1 MSFIPYSNS
10 FHKINLKDPIK
21 PFKVFKIF
29 IYLLIAIVLFGFIY
43 KTIDTKIMDS
53 KIKPKGKYVRIDG
66 EKFSYDVYGSG
77 EYTIILDG
85 DVGYDMSQ
93 WRNVISGLNDG
104 FDGNIFMYDRE
115 GYGFND
121 SSSKKNIEDQARDL
135 KLVLKKAGVSGP
147 YILVG
152 EGYGSLV
159 MTNFAKIFPQ
169 NVAGMVLIDPI
180 NEKTLSD
187 EKNVK
192 KYSSLLTKEKILHVG
207 SYIGLTDLLD
217 RFNLLKDNKNFLD
230 GLSGYDK
237 EEFSY
242 HRLGRNYNGAYENEL
257 NNLVNGKSNSQDQG
271 LIQDKPLSLIINES
285 NDVNMQKELSKL
297 SKLDLVDLKTVNNK
311 DKVTSQVDSEIV
323 VNQIKAVAKKYKQ
336 IKKLQ
341 DQNNKK

>member
-21 PFKVFKIF
+21 PFKIFKIF
-29 IYLLIAIVLFGFIY
+29 VYLLLAVLLFGFIY

-77 EYTIILDG
+77 DYTVILDG
-85 DVGYDMSQ
+85 DVGLDMSQ
-93 WRNVISGLNDG
+93 WRNVVNGLNNG
-104 FDGNIFMYDRE
+104 FDGSVFMYDRE

-121 SSSKKNIEDQARDL
+121 SGSKKTIEDQARDL

-169 NVAGMVLIDPI
+169 NIAGMVLIDPI

-187 EKNVK
+187 AKSIK
-192 KYSSLLTKEKILHVG
+192 KYSSILTKEKVLHVG
-207 SYIGLTDLLD
+207 SYIGLTNLLD
-217 RFNLLKDNKNFLD
+217 KFNLLKDNKSFLD
-230 GLSGYDK
+230 ELSSYDK
-237 EEFSY
+237 DEFAY
-242 HRLGRNYNGAYENEL
+242 HRLGRNYNGAYKNEL

-271 LIQDKPLSLIINES
+271 LIQDKPLSLVINA
-285 NDVNMQKELSKL
+285 NGDVNMQKELSKL
-297 SKLDLVDLKTVNNK
+297 SKIDLIDLKTVNNK
-311 DKVTSQVDSEIV
+311 DKVTSQTNSDIV
-323 VNQIKAVAKKYKQ
+323 IDQIKAVAKKYKQ

>member
-10 FHKINLKDPIK
+10 FHKINLKKPIK
-21 PFKVFKIF
+21 PFKIFKIF
-29 IYLLIAIVLFGFIY
+29 VYLLLAIVLFGFIY

-77 EYTIILDG
+77 EYTVILDG
-85 DVGYDMSQ
+85 DVGLGMSQ
-93 WRNVISGLNDG
+93 WRNVINGLNDG
-104 FDGNIFMYDRE
+104 FDGKVFMYDRE

-121 SSSKKNIEDQARDL
+121 SSSKKTIEDQARDL

-169 NVAGMVLIDPI
+169 NVVGMVLIDPI

-187 EKNVK
+187 AKNIK
-192 KYSSLLTKEKILHVG
+192 EYSSLLTREKVLHIG
-207 SYIGLTDLLD
+207 SYVGLTNLLEKFD
-217 RFNLLKDNKNFLD
+217 LLKDNKNFLD
-230 GLSGYDK
+230 ELSGYDK
-237 EEFSY
+237 EEFEY
-242 HRLGRNYNGAYENEL
+242 HRLGRNYNGAFENEL

-271 LIQDKPLSLIINES
+271 LIEDNPLSLIINEN

-297 SKLDLVDLKTVNNK
+297 SKLDLIDLKTVNNK
-311 DKVTSQVDSEIV
+311 DKVTSQTDSEIV
-323 VNQIKAVAKKYKQ
+323 INQVKAVAKKYKQ

-341 DQNNKK
+341 EQNKNK